1 MAYTLADGLEYVRTA
16 LKAGLDIDVIAPC
29 LFLFWAEGMNY
40 FMEVAKFMWCQS
52 SLGKNN

>member
-29 LFLFWAEGMNY
+29 LFLLLGRRNELFYGSSKIMR
-40 FMEVAKFMWCQS
+40 CQS